1 MRTARAS
8 DALVLSDVQMRSE
21 WSGGDTCAQQ
31 RAAVQVMAR
40 KDPEAALQ
48 LAKQIALPW
57 YRVQSMASVI
67 ENLNDGARAKVVA
80 KMAMNAADSDTDAY
94 RGGGSLSWVVGACIS
109 QGDKELAAEV
119 FSHALQ
125 RAISA
130 QPASARADA
139 LQLLLRSGSD
149 LGLKACRPVVL
160 ALHGCILELATVG
173 DRGCRYKAS
182 TAFDCLLIHTKPLD
196 AELARQLVEACEE
209 PRVRAK
215 AEKMFA
221 ALA

>member
-1 MRTARAS
+1 
-8 DALVLSDVQMRSE
+8 MRSRSE
-21 WSGGDTCAQQ
+21 QAGGDTCAQQ
-31 RAAVQVMAR
+31 RAAVEVMAR

-48 LAKQIALPW
+48 WAKKIALPW
-57 YRVQSMASVI
+57 YRVQAMASVI
-67 ENLNDGARAKVVA
+67 ESLNNGARAKVVA
-80 KMAMNAADSDTDAY
+80 KMAMSAADSDTDAY
-94 RGGGSLSWVVGACIS
+94 RGGGCLSWVVGACIS
-109 QGDKELAAEV
+109 QGNKELAAEV
-119 FSHALQ
+119 LSHALQ

-139 LQLLLRSGSD
+139 LQLLLRFGSD
-149 LGLKACRPVVL
+149 LGLKSCRPVVL

-182 TAFDCLLIHTKPLD
+182 RAFDCLLIHTKPMD
-196 AELARQLVEACEE
+196 PGLAWQLVQVCEE